1 MDLQLAAYKADKY
14 RFVDPPKS
22 LRAMF
27 PRKRIK
33 MLPDSR
39 GTLDLIAKQMRDST
53 WRRHESHEKQLKY
66 HLDRQKYMQTKT
78 WQQEYD
84 NLRIISHD
92 EQLPHARARVEAL
105 RRLLRVQAN
114 DVPYDF

>member
-14 RFVDPPKS
+14 QFIDPPKS

-39 GTLDLIAKQMRDST
+39 GTLDLIAKQLRDST

-66 HLDRQKYMQTKT
+66 HLDRERFMQNKT

-84 NLRIISHD
+84 NLRIIPHG
-92 EQLPHARARVEAL
+92 EQLPQTRDRVEAL
-105 RRLLRVQAN
+105 RDLLGVSRQGL
-114 DVPYDF
+114 PR

>member
-66 HLDRQKYMQTKT
+66 HLDRERFMQNKT

-84 NLRIISHD
+84 NLRIIPHD
-92 EQLPHARARVEAL
+92 EQLPQTRDRVEAL
-105 RRLLRVQAN
+105 SELLGVTRQRLPR
-114 DVPYDF
+114 

>member
-1 MDLQLAAYKADKY
+1 MDLQLAAYKAGKY
-14 RFVDPPKS
+14 QFIDPPKP
-22 LRAMF
+22 LTAMF

-33 MLPDSR
+33 TLPDSR

-66 HLDRQKYMQTKT
+66 HLDREKFMQNKT

-84 NLRIISHD
+84 NLIIIPHG
-92 EQLPHARARVEAL
+92 EQLPQTRDRVEAL
-105 RRLLRVQAN
+105 RNLLGVSRQGL
-114 DVPYDF
+114 PR

>member
-14 RFVDPPKS
+14 QFIDPPKS

-66 HLDRQKYMQTKT
+66 HLDRERFMQNKT

-84 NLRIISHD
+84 NLRIIPHG
-92 EQLPHARARVEAL
+92 EQLSQTRDRVEAL
-105 RRLLRVQAN
+105 RDLLGVSRQGL
-114 DVPYDF
+114 PR

>member
-14 RFVDPPKS
+14 QFIDPLKS

-39 GTLDLIAKQMRDST
+39 GTLDLIAKQLRDST
-53 WRRHESHEKQLKY
+53 WRRHESHEKQMKY
-66 HLDRQKYMQTKT
+66 HLDRARFLQNKT
-78 WQQEYD
+78 WQYEYD
-84 NLRIISHD
+84 NLLAVLPQNRLQHTRDRMD
-92 EQLPHARARVEAL
+92 EL
-105 RRLLRVQAN
+105 RWLMG
-114 DVPYDF
+114 VPAP

>member
-1 MDLQLAAYKADKY
+1 MDLRLAAYKAGKHH
-14 RFVDPPKS
+14 FIDPPKP
-22 LRAMF
+22 LTAMF
-27 PRKRIK
+27 PRKRITT
-33 MLPDSR
+33 LPDSR
-39 GTLDLIAKQMRDST
+39 GTLDLIAKQLRDST
-53 WRRHESHEKQLKY
+53 WRRHESHQKQLKY

-105 RRLLRVQAN
+105 KRLLGTHAN

>member
-14 RFVDPPKS
+14 QFIDPPKS

-66 HLDRQKYMQTKT
+66 HLDREKFMQNKT

-84 NLRIISHD
+84 NLRIIPHG
-92 EQLPHARARVEAL
+92 EQLPQTRDRVEAL
-105 RRLLRVQAN
+105 RKLLG
-114 DVPYDF
+114 VPTNIDPHDI

>member
-66 HLDRQKYMQTKT
+66 HIDREKFMQNKT

-84 NLRIISHD
+84 NLRIIPHG
-92 EQLPHARARVEAL
+92 EQLPQTRDRVEAL
-105 RRLLRVQAN
+105 RDLLGVSRQGL
-114 DVPYDF
+114 PR

>member
-14 RFVDPPKS
+14 QFIDPPKS

-66 HLDRQKYMQTKT
+66 HLDREKFMQNKT

-84 NLRIISHD
+84 NLRIIPHG
-92 EQLPHARARVEAL
+92 EQLPQTRDRVEAL
-105 RRLLRVQAN
+105 RDLLGVSRQGL
-114 DVPYDF
+114 PR